1 VCVWIISK
9 DVQLVPSKSAS
20 HSRGVNATSGSH
32 PPTIYRRIPA
42 IYNQRN
48 QTSNSL
54 LTQLK
59 PLSSQLNPL
68 FLLNKWKGF
77 SLLDK
82 LHVANQLV
90 RCDRQEPCVQF
101 LEGRERWGWFGGV
114 LSFSGRPSAVFS
126 SWAMNMKE
134 YPRFLVYPE
143 MWRKSILWCKN
154 GMAAKW
160 IQAQNVKTSQNSK
173 WNCWD
178 QPVSPKHV
186 NCQPQKS
193 TAKSRPTAVF
203 HAVELSRRSCG

>member
-1 VCVWIISK
+1 MCVWIISK

-20 HSRGVNATSGSH
+20 HSREVNATSGSH

-59 PLSSQLNPL
+59 PLSSQLNPFFCSTNGKGFPCWTSSTL
-68 FLLNKWKGF
+68 PTDWCAAIGKSLACSSWKGERGEGG
-77 SLLDK
+77 L
-82 LHVANQLV
+82 VACC
-90 RCDRQEPCVQF
+90 RFP
-101 LEGRERWGWFGGV
+101 
-114 LSFSGRPSAVFS
+114 GRPSAVFF

-173 WNCWD
+173 
-178 QPVSPKHV
+178 
-186 NCQPQKS
+186 
-193 TAKSRPTAVF
+193 
-203 HAVELSRRSCG
+203 

>member
-1 VCVWIISK
+1 MCVWIISK

-20 HSRGVNATSGSH
+20 HSREVNATSGSH

-68 FLLNKWKGF
+68 FCSTKTKGF

-82 LHVANQLV
+82 LHVDNRLV

-114 LSFSGRPSAVFS
+114 LSFSGRPSAVFLCFPVGQ
-126 SWAMNMKE
+126 WTWRNI
-134 YPRFLVYPE
+134 LVF
-143 MWRKSILWCKN
+143 WSIQKCGGN
-154 GMAAKW
+154 PFCG
-160 IQAQNVKTSQNSK
+160 VKTEWLLNGYK
-173 WNCWD
+173 
-178 QPVSPKHV
+178 PKM
-186 NCQPQKS
+186 
-193 TAKSRPTAVF
+193 
-203 HAVELSRRSCG
+203 